1 MNKKILALV
10 LAASFVLGACSNNNT
25 KENSSSNKEETT
37 ATESS
42 NQKNENNKDS
52 KDAKLDDD
60 AIAMVAGEKIP
71 KDAYKDEMSF
81 YSSMLASQQQLKPS
95 IVNMM
100 IQDKLISND
109 MKKNNVKVDD
119 KEINEKFLQYIQQF
133 GGEEKFDKM
142 LDDYNMSS
150 DKFKETIKKD
160 QIYQKHRAWFE
171 ENNPVSDEE
180 VNKYFED
187 NKDNLIQVK
196 ASHILVEDEKTANE
210 VKEKLD
216 NGEDFADLAK
226 KYSKDTANAAK
237 GGELGYFNKSQ
248 MVKEFS
254 DKAFS
259 MKEGEVS
266 EPVKTSY
273 GYHII
278 KVEDKKDSAKDLK
291 EDISKTLNDKK
302 YSEYLTKLFNEANV
316 VTEDGPQTKDLK
328 SGNKQENNVN
338 SNEKNKDN
346 KENTNSNN

>member
-1 MNKKILALV
+1 MNKKILTLV

-25 KENSSSNKEETT
+25 NNNASSNNKEETT

-42 NQKNENNKDS
+42 NENKNNNKDT
-52 KDAKLDDD
+52 KETKLEDDT
-60 AIAMVAGEKIP
+60 IAMVAGEKIP

-81 YSSMLASQQQLKPS
+81 YSAMLASQQQLKPS

-109 MKKNNVKVDD
+109 MEENNIKVDD

-171 ENNPVSDEE
+171 ENNPVSDDDLK
-180 VNKYFED
+180 KYFDE

-196 ASHILVEDEKTANE
+196 ASHILVKDEQTANE
-210 VKEKLD
+210 VKEKLN
-216 NGEDFADLAK
+216 NGEDFAELAK
-226 KYSKDTANAAK
+226 EYSKDTANAAK
-237 GGELGYFNKSQ
+237 GGDLGYFNKSQ

-259 MKEGEVS
+259 MQEGEVS
-266 EPVKTSY
+266 DPVKTSY

-278 KVEDKKDSAKDLK
+278 KVEDKKDSVDDLK
-291 EDISKTLNDKK
+291 EEISKVLNDKK
-302 YSEYLTKLFNEANV
+302 YSEYLTKLFNDANV
-316 VTEDGPQTKDLK
+316 VTEDGPQTKELN
-328 SGNKQENNVN
+328 SQTNQENNDK
-338 SNEKNKDN
+338 SNEEN
-346 KENTNSNN
+346 KEDTNSNN

>member
-10 LAASFVLGACSNNNT
+10 LATGFVLGACSNNNT
-25 KENSSSNKEETT
+25 NNNASSNKKETT

-42 NQKNENNKDS
+42 NQEKDKTNKDV
-52 KDAKLDDD
+52 KLEDD
-60 AIAMVAGEKIP
+60 AVAMVANEKIP

-81 YSSMLASQQQLKPS
+81 YSAMLASQQQLKSS

-119 KEINEKFLQYIQQF
+119 KEVNEKFLKYIQQF

-171 ENNPVSDEE
+171 ENNPVSDDEIK
-180 VNKYFED
+180 KYFDE

-196 ASHILVEDEKTANE
+196 ASHILVEDEATAKE
-210 VKEKLD
+210 LKEKLD
-216 NGEDFADLAK
+216 KGEDFAKLAK
-226 KYSKDTANAAK
+226 EYSKDTANAAK
-237 GGELGYFNKSQ
+237 GGDLGYFNKSQ
-248 MVKEFS
+248 MAKEFS

-259 MKEGEVS
+259 MNKGEIS
-266 EPVKTSY
+266 DPVKTSY

-278 KVEDKKDSAKDLK
+278 KVEDKKDSAEDLK
-291 EDISKTLNDKK
+291 EDISKALNDKK
-302 YSEYLTKLFNEANV
+302 YSEYLTKLFNDAKV
-316 VTEDGPQTKDLK
+316 VTEDGPQTKNSETDI
-328 SGNKQENNVN
+328 KQKNND
-338 SNEKNKDN
+338 SSN
-346 KENTNSNN
+346 KENKENSNSNN